1 MKFLLLLVVFIIAC
15 GVKQSSRID
24 WDRLIAYRLKGE
36 IDREPAFDL
45 RWVVIPETKTAKE
58 KNEKGKGEEEEVIEE
73 F

>member
-45 RWVVIPETKTAKE
+45 RWVVIPETKKE
-58 KNEKGKGEEEEVIEE
+58 KEEKGKEEGGEATEE